1 MSDTKTSRALVIAVV
16 ALMLAMATGG
26 WILGSSA
33 PRSKFPS
40 EASPEAGFARDMQ
53 THHHQAVQL
62 SMIVRENSTNTAVRS
77 MAYDMALTQQQQ
89 SGQMFA
95 WLETWG
101 LPQTGESMTWMNGL
115 LGEDAAHAGH
125 GSTAPGEPHTMA
137 SMGMASKAD
146 IQKLTAARGETADR
160 RFLTLMIAHHR
171 GGVEMAEAYLQR
183 GNNPMVAA
191 FADKIAKT
199 QQAEISALTQLLEQ
213 LS

>member
-1 MSDTKTSRALVIAVV
+1 MSEPKTSRALVIALV

-26 WILGSSA
+26 WILGSSN
-33 PRSKFPS
+33 PRSNLPS

-62 SMIVRENSTNTAVRS
+62 SMIIREHSTNTAVRS

-115 LGEDAAHAGH
+115 LSEEASHAGH
-125 GSTAPGEPHTMA
+125 GSVAPGEPHTMA
-137 SMGMASKAD
+137 SMGMASEAD
-146 IQKLTAARGETADR
+146 IQRLTTARGETADR
-160 RFLTLMIAHHR
+160 QFLTLMVAHHK

-191 FADKIAKT
+191 FANKIVTT
-199 QQAEISALTQLLEQ
+199 QQAEISALTQLLAQ